1 MSGESN
7 SNSLITCIALATT
20 YPMVVCFSSKET
32 KSNFIRW
39 VVTGGFFL
47 WKVETLIKHNKTK
60 QIYIDG
66 FDKSQRNNTLRKKR
80 EIKGNEI
87 SALVIVVVVIGFL
100 FLKSNKTVK
109 LIETD
114 KYKSLAQK

>member
-1 MSGESN
+1 M
-7 SNSLITCIALATT
+7 
-20 YPMVVCFSSKET
+20 
-32 KSNFIRW
+32 
-39 VVTGGFFL
+39 
-47 WKVETLIKHNKTK
+47 ETLIKHNKTK

-100 FLKSNKTVK
+100 FLKSNKTMK

-114 KYKSLAQK
+114 KYKSLAQKKIERKIHSEKFKYKKTIIIYRTYMSIH